1 LCGDSSK
8 RPIHDRGG
16 IEAAQAC
23 IFEKLTGRSSTPDIS
38 ALVSAISP
46 LEPLE
51 EPGHN
56 AYLWSNPK
64 EV

>member
-1 LCGDSSK
+1 M
-8 RPIHDRGG
+8 RDRGG

-23 IFEKLTGRSSTPDIS
+23 SFETLTGTSSTPDTS
-38 ALVSAISP
+38 VLMSAISP